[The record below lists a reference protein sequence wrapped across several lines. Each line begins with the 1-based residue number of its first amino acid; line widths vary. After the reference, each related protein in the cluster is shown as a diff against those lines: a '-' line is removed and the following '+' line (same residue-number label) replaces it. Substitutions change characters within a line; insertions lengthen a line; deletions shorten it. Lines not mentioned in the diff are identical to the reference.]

1 MIRATSNNT
10 KTGWRRLAR
19 VLRAK
24 GGLYLLLAIPMAWY
38 LLFRYYPMYGA
49 QLAFRKFN
57 PRLGITGSPW
67 MGLYYFQMFFSSY
80 YFGSIL
86 WNTLSL
92 NLYQLAVGF
101 PLPILLALLIHEI
114 DHRGWKKLVQNVT
127 YIPHFLSV
135 VVVVGMLNI
144 FLNEK
149 YGAITRFLTVFGMP
163 QADYMAKAN
172 AFQTVYVL
180 SNVWQHMGWNSIIYI
195 AALTAIDP
203 SLYEAA
209 TIDGATRMQKIRH
222 ISIPCLLPTIIVLFI
237 LQAGSLMDVGFE
249 KVLLMQNTL
258 NTGRS
263 EVISTMVYKQGIQKG
278 QYSYTTAV
286 GLFNSAINFVIL
298 LSVNTL
304 AKRVAGH
311 SLW

>member
-1 MIRATSNNT
+1 
-10 KTGWRRLAR
+10 
-19 VLRAK
+19 
-24 GGLYLLLAIPMAWY
+24 
-38 LLFRYYPMYGA
+38 
-49 QLAFRKFN
+49 
-57 PRLGITGSPW
+57 
-67 MGLYYFQMFFSSY
+67 
-80 YFGSIL
+80 
-86 WNTLSL
+86 
-92 NLYQLAVGF
+92 
-101 PLPILLALLIHEI
+101 
-114 DHRGWKKLVQNVT
+114 
-127 YIPHFLSV
+127 
-135 VVVVGMLNI
+135 
-144 FLNEK
+144 
-149 YGAITRFLTVFGMP
+149 
-163 QADYMAKAN
+163 
-172 AFQTVYVL
+172 
-180 SNVWQHMGWNSIIYI
+180 
-195 AALTAIDP
+195 
-203 SLYEAA
+203 
-209 TIDGATRMQKIRH
+209 MQKIRH

>member
-1 MIRATSNNT
+1 MVRI
-10 KTGWRRLAR
+10 
-19 VLRAK
+19 LRAK

-57 PRLGITGSPW
+57 PRLGIAGSPW

-101 PLPILLALLIHEI
+101 PIPILLALLIHEI

-149 YGAITRFLTVFGMP
+149 YGAITRFLTVFGLP
-163 QADYMAKAN
+163 QGDYMAKAN

-237 LQAGSLMDVGFE
+237 LQAGNLMDVGFE

-263 EVISTMVYKQGIQKG
+263 EVISTLVYKQGIQKG

-298 LSVNTL
+298 ISVNTL

>member
-222 ISIPCLLPTIIVLFI
+222 ISVPCLLPTIIVLFI
-237 LQAGSLMDVGFE
+237 LQAGNLMDVGFE

-263 EVISTMVYKQGIQKG
+263 EVISTLVYKQGIQKG